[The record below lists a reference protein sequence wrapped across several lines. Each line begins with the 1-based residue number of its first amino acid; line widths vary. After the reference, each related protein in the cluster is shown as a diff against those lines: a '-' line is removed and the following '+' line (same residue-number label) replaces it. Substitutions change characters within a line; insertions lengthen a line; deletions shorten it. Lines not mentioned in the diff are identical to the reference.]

1 MHKFCRTIVLH
12 DLNWNPAVLEQ
23 RIGRLDRIGS
33 YAAELKL
40 PVDIYVPFLADSYD
54 EYQYDR
60 VLQRADMQELVF
72 GRNDKVISDKEF
84 DESINTVDVE
94 SSEKKIPLLG
104 SLIHGFFDMNLS
116 TNARQ
121 NAWIQKEE
129 SKLQE

>member
-1 MHKFCRTIVLH
+1 
-12 DLNWNPAVLEQ
+12 
-23 RIGRLDRIGS
+23 
-33 YAAELKL
+33 
-40 PVDIYVPFLADSYD
+40 
-54 EYQYDR
+54 
-60 VLQRADMQELVF
+60 MQELVF